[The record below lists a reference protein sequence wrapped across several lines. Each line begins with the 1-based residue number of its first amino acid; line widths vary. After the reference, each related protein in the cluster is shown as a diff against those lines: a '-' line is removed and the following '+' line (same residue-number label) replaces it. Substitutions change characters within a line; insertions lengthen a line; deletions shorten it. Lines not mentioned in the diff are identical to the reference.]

1 MGREIDERVVQMKF
15 EAGQFERGIS
25 TSTRSLEEYKK
36 ALNFDDSIK
45 GFEKLDRSAKA
56 LKLDGLSA
64 GVEAVRVK
72 FDLLQITAFN
82 VLNRISN
89 KAIDTGERLVKGLSI
104 EQISVGWDKFAS
116 KTTSVQTI
124 MAATASQFSDTGAQM
139 EVVNEQLDKLN
150 WFTDETSYNFVDMVN
165 NIGKFTS
172 NNIDLKTSVTAM
184 QGIANWAA
192 ISGANAN
199 EASRAMYNISQA
211 LSTGAVK
218 LIDWK
223 SIENANM
230 ATAEFKK
237 TVIEMAAE
245 TGTLRKITDDTFT
258 TLDGKVEI
266 STKTFNG
273 FNDSLQKGWF
283 STEVLMKSLDRYGGA
298 TNKLNKYYEETGLLT
313 SEIVSGVDDY
323 TNGTKT
329 AAQVSNEWGISLERT
344 QAILEDFNNEQDQF
358 GLKAFKAAQEAK
370 TFEDAINSVKDAV
383 STGWM
388 KSFEYIFGDY
398 LEAKEFFTDL
408 ANTLY
413 DIFAAGGEQRNQ
425 NLKLWKE
432 WGGRE
437 MLIDSIWNAL
447 SLVLSILEPIKA
459 AWVDIFGEAT
469 AERMFKWTERLQ
481 KFMETLAA
489 MTEGNMPKLQRS
501 FRGLF
506 AILDMIRMLLGGGFK
521 IAVSLIRELFG
532 DVNLDV
538 FEFTGSIG
546 DSIVALRNWMRE
558 GGRFDNVINEIIRL
572 LKVAI
577 NQARSF
583 INSIKQFGPIK
594 TVLDG
599 FRSVFTKDF
608 HGIDSV
614 IEFTK
619 SLLSSLWNLISA
631 VPKMT
636 SLQDIKFAFDEFG
649 LSVIENLK
657 SIGISFEGLE
667 ELGKRIFGSLNELLK
682 DVSGGFGDASVSAGN
697 ALSVMQKQ
705 LNKVDW
711 AGVTLLAT
719 GIAMLALAW
728 KIADS
733 IAIIAK
739 SFGKATD
746 VMKSVKGMT
755 DAIGGY
761 FKALK
766 ENMKSNN
773 ILKMAI
779 AIGILSAAFYTLAKL
794 DTPALITASVAIFAI
809 SGALA
814 LLLTV
819 VNKRKASESNGG
831 AWKVAAIV
839 LSFSAAVA
847 LIAKAIGDI
856 EMEGIVPK
864 LVVVGGI
871 MAALILLTKYLSKG
885 TAIEKS
891 IPSLA
896 SFIGMVIA
904 LNTFLGI
911 LKKMAKMPISE
922 MFAALPI
929 LFGVS
934 VIMAAFIRLSSKSY
948 IIGKEQKVKTI
959 GSIGSALA
967 IALALNFMVSAL
979 KKLGKIDPEV
989 LVKGLI
995 GMGAVFAEF
1004 SALMIAARVAGQ
1016 YANSAGKMLLCISL
1030 ALNLLA
1036 PALKRLGSITPNVA
1050 AQGLSVMLKVSAILS
1065 AMMVLS
1071 KFSGQHAAK
1080 AGLMFV
1086 AVAGAMMALQLVIK
1100 TLGKVDS
1107 AELLKGVLSVSAVI
1121 LSLGVTMA
1129 AIKGQFNVETTKTMV
1144 KLTIIIGI
1152 LAAAVLAMSF
1162 IKPERAIV
1170 AALGLSAVLLSLS
1183 ASLRL
1188 INDVKLPDIKS
1199 LSKLYLTVAAMGAI
1213 LAAVSY
1219 FTDPKSVLATATGL
1233 SEVLLALS
1241 VSAIILGRAKA
1252 PTEKQAKSWAIFVDG
1267 VGGVMAGLVAIIAI
1281 VNKVGSSIDGI
1292 LTVTTGMS
1300 EILLS
1305 LAVAGRIMDKQ
1316 KNPSV
1321 YNTRAMNQW
1330 IISVGILIG
1339 SLAIIQAAI
1348 NSSGGSTKGL
1358 LSLTT
1363 AISEILIA
1371 LGITSRIMGKQGG
1384 DFKMG
1389 AGSIA
1394 AVGAMLIV
1402 IGGIL
1407 STFSNFTDPARVIP
1421 LATAMGGF
1429 MLALSGALKIIS
1441 TIQGDIF
1448 GVNIGMFAILS
1459 VIAGLLGSVIAGLSN
1474 IVNPERVIP
1483 ITLGLSAVLLALSGV
1498 VWVLSNTFPSQL
1510 TGAWSSLGMLGT
1522 IVLALGGLTL
1532 TLGALMQMPGFKA
1545 VLADGGE
1552 GMKLFGQA
1560 IGNFLGGI
1568 VGGFVGGAVSFI
1580 PTLGT
1585 YLSEFMMNAKAF
1597 FDGINNMPDGIAG
1610 KMGDI
1615 ALGLIALTGAELL
1628 NALGNFA
1635 SSIFG
1640 GGDKDL
1646 GAKFKSF
1653 GEALSAFSDGLGDNF
1668 DSAKVESA
1676 ANAGKA
1682 LADLETSLP
1691 RKDGKL
1697 QEWIGEKDLG
1707 AFGYRLMLFGLALRG
1722 FAVSVDGINVD
1733 AVEAAANAGSLLAG
1747 LENNIAPQGGKL
1759 QSWLGE
1765 KRIDDFGTRIVEF
1778 GTAISDFSNVV
1789 AGNINSE
1796 AVESAVNAGKLLATL
1811 EENIPPQDGMLQ
1823 QFLGSKSVDDFGSR
1837 LTKFGLGLFWFS
1849 FYAAGINAEAIK
1861 SATDATAALVEM
1873 EKNVDQSGGWGEL
1886 FTGKSD
1892 FSSFGKHLED
1902 LGSALKSY
1910 NTSISAIMLEKIDAV
1925 TLSLTGIIDIA
1936 KSPTTYFD
1944 NLITLGNSIKEY
1956 APSIGVWSSNASSA
1970 DTDKM
1975 SAVTLEIEKLLKL
1988 SELTSASQWISDII
2002 GHANAMVVQL
2012 TMALALKQASLMQ
2025 AGKNVAYWLI
2035 RGVKIGMDDYS
2046 DQAVVA
2052 AVGLAKIIQT
2062 TVEDTLGIASP
2073 STVMIEEGHWI
2084 VKGIAEGIT
2093 SDMSAE
2099 EAAKKKADNIVAAF
2113 QAGFETLTSLANNR
2127 QLKYDVWSVSDGLNA
2142 SEAEKQARELELK
2155 RGNLE
2160 DAAERAKAQS
2170 AAFEAAKQSF
2180 AEGSKQY
2187 IDAENNMLTAMKEMY
2202 EIRNEIDKLQ
2212 GTLMASGGDSYTR
2225 NNAAYID
2232 YINSNKEAYEM
2243 LGWDQNKLIED
2254 AKRKTGFGMVD
2265 ITPAGK
2271 IDTQVIVDSALS
2283 EQTVSIVQ
2291 EKVKK
2296 RVGKTVSSGVVSG
2309 IEAGVAEATNA
2320 MRESGT
2326 SSGGKSA
2333 SDAIETAFNGLARV
2347 GRQTSGEWLEMGDG
2361 AATNVAAGFVNGLSS
2376 KVSDVYKASYGMGDT
2391 SIGGI
2396 NAGTESASPSKAAY
2410 RTGTYVGQGLI
2421 NGMASMVKPSKEEGY
2436 FLGVNTMEGLKL
2448 GIDAKGQEA
2457 IAAAIAVANAVKAAM
2472 RGALGIRSPSRIT
2485 RSFGNYLDDGLAI
2498 GLRDRISI
2506 VENAGEEVANATL
2519 RAMQHANS
2527 LINDVIESDDAF
2539 HPTITPVLNLDDLKN
2554 QKGLIGKT
2562 FGGHQLDLSATRLQ
2576 VGSIAD
2582 QTAYRQNEI
2591 NVPGV
2596 STNYNFVQNNYSP
2609 KALNQAEIY
2618 RQTKNEFSRLKG
2630 ASQR

>member
-89 KAIDTGERLVKGLSI
+89 KAIDTGERLVKSLSI
-104 EQISVGWDKFAS
+104 DQISAGWIKFEE
-116 KTTSVQTI
+116 KTGSVQTI
-124 MAATASQFSDTGAQM
+124 MAATAKQFTDTGAQM
-139 EVVNEQLDKLN
+139 SYVNDQLDKLN

-192 ISGANAN
+192 ISGANAG
-199 EASRAMYNISQA
+199 EASRAMYNMSQA
-211 LSTGAVK
+211 MAAGSMK
-218 LIDWK
+218 LQDWI

-230 ATAEFKK
+230 GTAAFK
-237 TVIEMAAE
+237 EMAIQMGITA
-245 TGTLRKITDDTFT
+245 GTLVKKGDMIVSANKGLEVSVEKFRETLSDGWLSKDVMLQ
-258 TLDGKVEI
+258 TLD
-266 STKTFNG
+266 
-273 FNDSLQKGWF
+273 Q
-283 STEVLMKSLDRYGGA
+283 YGRA
-298 TNKLNKYYEETGLLT
+298 TDKLNKYFTELNEQGLDILT
-313 SEIVSGVDDY
+313 SDLISGIDDY
-323 TNGTKT
+323 TSGAKNAEEVSKNWGT
-329 AAQVSNEWGISLERT
+329 SLEKT
-344 QAILEDFNNEQDQF
+344 KEILEDFNNEQDQF
-358 GLKAFKAAQEAK
+358 GLKALKAAQEAK
-370 TFEDAINSVKDAV
+370 TFSDAINSVKDAV

-388 KSFEYIFGDY
+388 KSFEYIIGDY
-398 LEAKEFFTDL
+398 MEAKEFFTDL
-408 ANTLY
+408 AEVMY
-413 DIFAAGGEQRNQ
+413 DIFAGGATQRNQ

-489 MTEGNMPKLQRS
+489 MAENNMPRLQRVM
-501 FRGLF
+501 RGVFAVLDIILTALF
-506 AILDMIRMLLGGGFK
+506 AFGRAFSNLLSYISPATSGLLD
-521 IAVSLIRELFG
+521 FG
-532 DVNLDV
+532 
-538 FEFTGSIG
+538 GSISDLIVSFDNFIKETKLFDKIFNAMLIPIKLVIDAIRFLTSTFRNILFVPSDFG
-546 DSIVALRNWMRE
+546 VLENGFLNFESIVS
-558 GGRFDNVINEIIRL
+558 GVI
-572 LKVAI
+572 
-577 NQARSF
+577 
-583 INSIKQFGPIK
+583 
-594 TVLDG
+594 
-599 FRSVFTKDF
+599 
-608 HGIDSV
+608 
-614 IEFTK
+614 
-619 SLLSSLWNLISA
+619 
-631 VPKMT
+631 
-636 SLQDIKFAFDEFG
+636 
-649 LSVIENLK
+649 
-657 SIGISFEGLE
+657 
-667 ELGKRIFGSLNELLK
+667 
-682 DVSGGFGDASVSAGN
+682 
-697 ALSVMQKQ
+697 
-705 LNKVDW
+705 
-711 AGVTLLAT
+711 
-719 GIAMLALAW
+719 
-728 KIADS
+728 
-733 IAIIAK
+733 
-739 SFGKATD
+739 
-746 VMKSVKGMT
+746 
-755 DAIGGY
+755 
-761 FKALK
+761 
-766 ENMKSNN
+766 
-773 ILKMAI
+773 
-779 AIGILSAAFYTLAKL
+779 
-794 DTPALITASVAIFAI
+794 
-809 SGALA
+809 
-814 LLLTV
+814 
-819 VNKRKASESNGG
+819 
-831 AWKVAAIV
+831 
-839 LSFSAAVA
+839 
-847 LIAKAIGDI
+847 
-856 EMEGIVPK
+856 
-864 LVVVGGI
+864 
-871 MAALILLTKYLSKG
+871 
-885 TAIEKS
+885 
-891 IPSLA
+891 
-896 SFIGMVIA
+896 
-904 LNTFLGI
+904 
-911 LKKMAKMPISE
+911 
-922 MFAALPI
+922 
-929 LFGVS
+929 
-934 VIMAAFIRLSSKSY
+934 
-948 IIGKEQKVKTI
+948 
-959 GSIGSALA
+959 
-967 IALALNFMVSAL
+967 
-979 KKLGKIDPEV
+979 
-989 LVKGLI
+989 
-995 GMGAVFAEF
+995 
-1004 SALMIAARVAGQ
+1004 
-1016 YANSAGKMLLCISL
+1016 
-1030 ALNLLA
+1030 
-1036 PALKRLGSITPNVA
+1036 KRLGSIKDGFFGFINSIIQGMKNGTMSLENIQKVLKNIISGLINPFSDGGINAALDVVNTGLFAVLLTKFTKFIKGMNSLNISKVFSSISGAFEELGGMFGSFQAKMEAETLKTMASSILILSAALVILASIDPERLTGALAAAMGLFAELGVSLAAFQKIVSGNFSIKIIRVGALLSSLSVSVLILSFAVKKLASISYGQLISGLGAAIALIGTLSVSLKYLSSVTEKIKIGSVFLISLATSIVILTSAVSKLGTLDPASLLKGLVGVGILLAEISFFIDIIDKKSIKFGASIGLLSISAALIILSKVVA
-1050 AQGLSVMLKVSAILS
+1050 QLATISIRGIVSGIGAIGGMLGLLGIFSSYATKQKGLLALGASMLLFGSAIKSLSSSLILISSLSVRGIVTSLLGLGSAIGLIAIAVRTFPKDSIKTGLGMVIIATALNSLSNTLAKLPDTSSIAPGLLALGTAFVVLGIGVKILSKNGLKGAVSISALSGALLLFIPAIKGLESISMLQVATSIAALTASFVGLGLMSKIFKPIGPALLSLSKTISIFSISIIALGVGVSLLSAGLTTLGGAAVIGLGGLSVALLEIIKLIPVIIREIGVGIIEFAKVIRDGSPIIADAFISL
-1065 AMMVLS
+1065 VLS
-1071 KFSGQHAAK
+1071 S
-1080 AGLMFV
+1080 LD
-1086 AVAGAMMALQLVIK
+1086 ALSETIPEIVDRMLVIFQK
-1100 TLGKVDS
+1100 IITSLLDKIPNISESMSKLFTGDAAEGLKGFAIALSTILGSIVISMRILQKSKGISGGAIATLGV
-1107 AELLKGVLSVSAVI
+1107 
-1121 LSLGVTMA
+1121 M
-1129 AIKGQFNVETTKTMV
+1129 
-1144 KLTIIIGI
+1144 
-1152 LAAAVLAMSF
+1152 
-1162 IKPERAIV
+1162 IV
-1170 AALGLSAVLLSLS
+1170 AAGLIGLLLAKLGNISNPNKAIGLATAISEVMIALS
-1183 ASLRL
+1183 ASLRIMSSQSKGSGNL
-1188 INDVKLPDIKS
+1188 D
-1199 LSKLYLTVAAMGAI
+1199 LSYITKIA
-1213 LAAVSY
+1213 
-1219 FTDPKSVLATATGL
+1219 
-1233 SEVLLALS
+1233 
-1241 VSAIILGRAKA
+1241 
-1252 PTEKQAKSWAIFVDG
+1252 
-1267 VGGVMAGLVAIIAI
+1267 LVA
-1281 VNKVGSSIDGI
+1281 
-1292 LTVTTGMS
+1292 
-1300 EILLS
+1300 
-1305 LAVAGRIMDKQ
+1305 
-1316 KNPSV
+1316 
-1321 YNTRAMNQW
+1321 
-1330 IISVGILIG
+1330 
-1339 SLAIIQAAI
+1339 
-1348 NSSGGSTKGL
+1348 GG
-1358 LSLTT
+1358 
-1363 AISEILIA
+1363 
-1371 LGITSRIMGKQGG
+1371 LG
-1384 DFKMG
+1384 
-1389 AGSIA
+1389 
-1394 AVGAMLIV
+1394 V
-1402 IGGIL
+1402 IL
-1407 STFSNFTDPARVIP
+1407 SIFSNISDPISVIP
-1421 LATAMGGF
+1421 LATAISEFLLAMSVALRIMDGMKKEVSSSSIKTF
-1429 MLALSGALKIIS
+1429 MILSGISVAVGAVIALLSNAIKPEGAIQTVLGIS
-1441 TIQGDIF
+1441 T
-1448 GVNIGMFAILS
+1448 
-1459 VIAGLLGSVIAGLSN
+1459 
-1474 IVNPERVIP
+1474 
-1483 ITLGLSAVLLALSGV
+1483 VLLALAGV
-1498 VWVLSNTFPSQL
+1498 VRILGGVSPGILITAE
-1510 TGAWSSLGMLGT
+1510 TSLKMLERV
-1522 IVLALGGLTL
+1522 VLAMGILTIA
-1532 TLGALMQMPGFKA
+1532 LGALMQLDGFNKI
-1545 VLADGGE
+1545 LSDGSE
-1552 GMKLFGQA
+1552 AMLLFGQA
-1560 IGNFLGGI
+1560 IGNFFGGI
-1568 VGGFVGGAVSFI
+1568 VGGFANGVFAQL
-1580 PTLGT
+1580 PRLGT
-1585 YLSEFMMNAKAF
+1585 YLSNFMKNAQYF
-1597 FDGINNMPDGIAG
+1597 FASAKNIPDGLSG
-1610 KMGDI
+1610 KIGELAI
-1615 ALGLIALTGAELL
+1615 ALISLGAAELVT
-1628 NALGNFA
+1628 AVSNFV

-1640 GGDKDL
+1640 RGDNHLADT
-1646 GAKFKSF
+1646 FRSF
-1653 GEALSAFSDGLGDNF
+1653 GNALAAFSEGLGEKF
-1668 DSAKVESA
+1668 DSEKVSSA
-1676 ANAGKA
+1676 ASAGKA
-1682 LADLETSLP
+1682 LAELENSLP

-1697 QEWIGEKDLG
+1697 QSWLGEKDLET
-1707 AFGYRLMLFGLALRG
+1707 FGERIKSFGEAIVD
-1722 FAVSVDGINVD
+1722 FSITVSGNVD
-1733 AVEAAANAGSLLAG
+1733 AAAVEAAANAGSLLAG

-1823 QFLGSKSVDDFGSR
+1823 QFLGSKSIDDFGSR

-2002 GHANAMVVQL
+2002 GHANAMIVQL
-2012 TMALALKQASLMQ
+2012 TMALALNQASLMQ

-2035 RGVKIGMDDYS
+2035 RGVKIGMDEYS

-2271 IDTQVIVDSALS
+2271 IDTQAIVDSALS

-2320 MRESGT
+2320 MSENGT

-2436 FLGVNTMEGLKL
+2436 SLGVNTMEGLKL

-2519 RAMQHANS
+2519 RAMEHANS
-2527 LINDVIESDDAF
+2527 LISDVIESDDAF

-2582 QTAYRQNEI
+2582 QTAYRQNGI